1 MESDLPARAAAFVAT
16 ILTATHAHAFDKAV
30 DRFIDLL
37 ARVPDAQ
44 AGSLSEDHVK
54 ALMTSSEEVIARIE
68 ERVAGDDDSPSE
80 QQRLVKRIYEIR
92 ARLEEI
98 DRWRRHYLKK

>member
-1 MESDLPARAAAFVAT
+1 MESDLAARAAQFAET
-16 ILTATHAHAFDKAV
+16 ILTATQAHAFDKAV
-30 DRFIDLL
+30 DRFIDVL

-44 AGSLSEDHVK
+44 AGSLSDDNVK
-54 ALMTSSEEVIARIE
+54 AMLTSSEQVIARIE
-68 ERVAGDDDSPSE
+68 ERVAGDDDSPAE

-98 DRWRRHYLKK
+98 DRWRRHYL

>member
-1 MESDLPARAAAFVAT
+1 MDSDLPARAAALADT

-37 ARVPDAQ
+37 GRVPDAQ
-44 AGSLSEDHVK
+44 AGSLSDDNVK
-54 ALMTSSEEVIARIE
+54 ALLTSSEQVITRIE
-68 ERVAGDDDSPSE
+68 ERVAGDDDSPAE

-92 ARLEEI
+92 ARLEEV